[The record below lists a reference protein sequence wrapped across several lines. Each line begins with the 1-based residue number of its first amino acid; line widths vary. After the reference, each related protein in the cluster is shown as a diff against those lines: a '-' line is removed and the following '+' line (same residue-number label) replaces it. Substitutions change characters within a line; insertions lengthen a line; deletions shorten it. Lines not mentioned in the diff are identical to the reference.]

1 MIDITFLFIVYLLLR
16 VFVYVYYIKQG
27 IKSQQF
33 IFNNTRMQLCRT
45 FCTIRCTFGISI
57 YHFLTSYQPRNP
69 YNNHAKNHA
78 ILRGFHIFSYSSMHI
93 SGIFQYSAFAI
104 FRLLCL
110 FVLRLPHTLRLRHG
124 FQAFVTIRFGTVFEC
139 FFSLPRF

>member
-1 MIDITFLFIVYLLLR
+1 
-16 VFVYVYYIKQG
+16 
-27 IKSQQF
+27 
-33 IFNNTRMQLCRT
+33 MQLCRT

-57 YHFLTSYQPRNP
+57 YRILTSDKPRNL
-69 YNNHAKNHA
+69 YAKNNA
-78 ILRGFHIFSYSSMHI
+78 KSRAVLRGFHIFSYIFVHI
-93 SGIFQYSAFAI
+93 SGIFQYPAFAI